1 MKRRFAFLLAAT
13 FAAACDSTEPP
24 RGGVYRAV
32 LQSPSGAEGAA
43 LVSLSGGGIEK
54 ITSSSG
60 QVFSQLSAKGA
71 NVAIFREPAGTLEF
85 DVQVATGHGTPSA
98 QVVEVVDGADRMR
111 GLTGYVVT
119 FSRTEAAQ

>member
-1 MKRRFAFLLAAT
+1 MKRRFAFLLAAA
-13 FAAACDSTEPP
+13 FMAACDSTEPP

-54 ITSSSG
+54 ITSPTG
-60 QVFSQLSAKGA
+60 QVFSQVSPNGA
-71 NVAIFREPAGTLEF
+71 SVAIFREPAGTLEF
-85 DVQVATGHGTPSA
+85 DVQVATGHEAPSA

-111 GLTGYVVT
+111 GFAGYHVT
-119 FSRTEAAQ
+119 FSRMEVAQ